1 MFGSSKKGAAAYS
14 HVGVET
20 GVMSAS
26 PHKLIVMLFQ
36 GAEAALQRAL
46 HLMAAGDVPGKGRAI
61 SNAIDIIQN
70 GMRASLDQ
78 KAGGEIA
85 ANLDALYEYMVRRLL
100 EANLNNSQ
108 DHIREVQAL
117 LGDLRSAWEQIGPAD
132 AQPAAAPVAPPQH
145 NVAADDGLSP
155 RSSYFVQG

>member
-1 MFGSSKKGAAAYS
+1 
-14 HVGVET
+14 
-20 GVMSAS
+20 
-26 PHKLIVMLFQ
+26 
-36 GAEAALQRAL
+36 
-46 HLMAAGDVPGKGRAI
+46 
-61 SNAIDIIQN
+61 
-70 GMRASLDQ
+70 
-78 KAGGEIA
+78 
-85 ANLDALYEYMVRRLL
+85 MVRRLL

-132 AQPAAAPVAPPQH
+132 AQAAAPVAPPQH